1 MDTFTYQN
9 NLIDVQEII
18 TVSKT
23 EAFLKIYSEV
33 INYDYSFSCSSW
45 KINNFVSSYLYNNR

>member
-1 MDTFTYQN
+1 MDTFMCQN
-9 NLIDVQEII
+9 NLVDVQEII
-18 TVSKT
+18 TVSKI

-45 KINNFVSSYLYNNR
+45 KIKNFVSSYLYNNR